1 MRTLPRSLRK
11 DSITVETYSGEGGD
25 GTLYEYPVT
34 VLGKVSY
41 MQQQVRDAAGAEV
54 LSEVTAYLHP
64 DDAAPFVPGS
74 RVTVDGHHVTYVIT
88 AGPQGRPGEAV
99 QVKVTC
105 K

>member
-11 DSITVETYSGEGGD
+11 DSITVEAYSGEGGD
-25 GTLYEYPVT
+25 GSLYDAPVT
-34 VLGKVSY
+34 VPCKVSY
-41 MQQQVRDAAGAEV
+41 TRQLVRDAVGEEV
-54 LSEVTAYLHP
+54 VSEVTAYVHP
-64 DDAAPFVPGS
+64 DDAAPFVTDS
-74 RVTVDGHHVTYVIT
+74 RVTIDGNLTYVIT

>member
-1 MRTLPRSLRK
+1 MKTLPRRLCK
-11 DSITVETYSGEGGD
+11 DSITVEAYSGSGGD
-25 GTLYEYPVT
+25 GPVYAAPVT

-41 MQQQVRDAAGAEV
+41 MRQLVRDAEGAETV
-54 LSEVTAYLHP
+54 SEVTAYLHP
-64 DDAAPFVPGS
+64 DDAAPFVTDS
-74 RVTVDGHHVTYVIT
+74 RVTMDGLTTTVIM

>member
-1 MRTLPRSLRK
+1 MKTIPRRLRR
-11 DSITVETYSGEGGD
+11 DSITVEAYSGEGGD
-25 GTLYEYPVT
+25 GSLYGDPVT

-41 MQQQVRDAAGAEV
+41 MRQQVRDAAGALTV
-54 LSEVTAYLHP
+54 SEVTAYVHP
-64 DDAAPFVPGS
+64 DDAEPFGTGARVVIDGS
-74 RVTVDGHHVTYVIT
+74 ATYVIT

>member
-1 MRTLPRSLRK
+1 MRTLPRRLRK
-11 DSITVETYSGEGGD
+11 DSITVEERLGEGGD
-25 GTLYEYPVT
+25 GPIYADPFT

-41 MQQQVRDAAGAEV
+41 MRQLVRDAEGAETV
-54 LSEVTAYLHP
+54 SEVTAYLHP
-64 DDAAPFVPGS
+64 DDAAPFVTGARVLIDGS
-74 RVTVDGHHVTYVIT
+74 VTYVIT

>member
-1 MRTLPRSLRK
+1 LKTLPRSLRK
-11 DSITVETYSGEGGD
+11 DSITVEKRLGEGGD
-25 GTLYEYPVT
+25 GPIYADPVT

-41 MQQQVRDAAGAEV
+41 TRQLVRDAEGAETV
-54 LSEVTAYLHP
+54 SEVTAYIHP
-64 DDAAPFVPGS
+64 DDAAPFVTES
-74 RVTVDGHHVTYVIT
+74 RVTMDGLTTTVIM

>member
-1 MRTLPRSLRK
+1 MRTIPRSLRR
-11 DSITVETYSGEGGD
+11 DSITVEAYSGEGGD
-25 GTLYEYPVT
+25 GSLYEAPVT

-41 MQQQVRDAAGAEV
+41 MRQLGRDAEGAETV
-54 LSEVTAYLHP
+54 SEVTAYIHP
-64 DDAAPFVPGS
+64 DDAAPFVTES
-74 RVTVDGHHVTYVIT
+74 RVTMDGLTTTVIM

>member
-1 MRTLPRSLRK
+1 MRTLPRSLRR
-11 DSITVETYSGEGGD
+11 DSITVEAYSGEGGD
-25 GTLYEYPVT
+25 GSLYEAPVT

-41 MQQQVRDAAGAEV
+41 MRQQVRDAVGEEV
-54 LSEVTAYLHP
+54 VSEVTAYVHP
-64 DDAAPFVPGS
+64 DDAAPFTDEA
-74 RVTVDGHHVTYVIT
+74 RVTVDGRVTYVIT

>member
-1 MRTLPRSLRK
+1 MRTLPRSLRR
-11 DSITVETYSGEGGD
+11 DPITVEAYSGEGGD
-25 GTLYEYPVT
+25 GSLYEDPLT

-41 MQQQVRDAAGAEV
+41 QRQLVRDAAGAETV
-54 LSEVTAYLHP
+54 SEVTAYVHP
-64 DDAAPFVPGS
+64 DDAEPFVTGARVVIDGS
-74 RVTVDGHHVTYVIT
+74 VTYVIT

>member
-1 MRTLPRSLRK
+1 MKTLPRSLRR
-11 DSITVETYSGEGGD
+11 DSITVAAYSGEGGD
-25 GTLYEYPVT
+25 GTLYESPVT

-41 MQQQVRDAAGAEV
+41 MRQQVRDAAGEETV
-54 LSEVTAYLHP
+54 SEVTAYVHP
-64 DDAAPFVPGS
+64 DDAAPFVPDS
-74 RVTVDGHHVTYVIT
+74 RVTVAGYITYVIT